1 MADAFDCAHYANQLR
16 EAVALAMPTAE
27 FSEEL
32 EEDMAAVTFVHPV
45 HGATVLLV
53 VEAAQDSTPAT
64 LMAAI
69 VIGDW
74 LEAQQTAGGAAL
86 LALNPRLMTC
96 SVGVLP
102 INQDELAVVL
112 CRRMPAVSLQPVDAV
127 GLIDDM
133 IWEYAQVAGWVE
145 QAASGAVSPPS
156 QPPSAP
162 STPRVIGSLDD
173 L

>member
-1 MADAFDCAHYANQLR
+1 MAEPFDAQAFTSQLR
-16 EAVALAMPTAE
+16 AALAEAMPTAE

-32 EEDMAAVTFVHPV
+32 DDDMAALTFVHPV
-45 HGATVLLV
+45 HEATVLLV
-53 VEAAQDSTPAT
+53 IEPAMDPVPAT

-74 LEAQQTAGGAAL
+74 VEAQQTAGGAAL

-96 SVGVLP
+96 SVGLLP
-102 INQDELAVVL
+102 INNDELAVVL
-112 CRRMPAVSLQPVDAV
+112 CRRVPASSVLPGDVV
-127 GLIDDM
+127 GLVDDM

-145 QAASGAVSPPS
+145 QDGTDAAPPVRQS
-156 QPPSAP
+156 
-162 STPRVIGSLDD
+162 RLIGSLDE

>member
-1 MADAFDCAHYANQLR
+1 MAEPFDAQAFTSQLR
-16 EAVALAMPTAE
+16 AALAEAMPTAE

-32 EEDMAAVTFVHPV
+32 DDDMAALTAMDPV
-45 HGATVLLV
+45 
-53 VEAAQDSTPAT
+53 PAT

-74 LEAQQTAGGAAL
+74 VEAQQTAGGAAL

-96 SVGVLP
+96 SVGLLP
-102 INQDELAVVL
+102 INNDELAVVL
-112 CRRMPAVSLQPVDAV
+112 CRRVPASSVLPGDVV
-127 GLIDDM
+127 GLVDDM

-145 QAASGAVSPPS
+145 QDGTDAAPPVRQS
-156 QPPSAP
+156 
-162 STPRVIGSLDD
+162 RLIGSLDE

>member
-1 MADAFDCAHYANQLR
+1 
-16 EAVALAMPTAE
+16 MPTVE
-27 FSEEL
+27 FSEEF
-32 EEDMAAVTFVHPV
+32 EEEMAAVTFVHPV
-45 HGATVLLV
+45 HEATVLLV
-53 VEAAQDSTPAT
+53 VEGAQDPVPAT
-64 LMAAI
+64 LLAAI

-74 LEAQQTAGGAAL
+74 VEAQQTAGAAKL

-112 CRRMPAVSLQPVDAV
+112 CRRMPAVLLPPADAV

-133 IWEYAQVAGWVE
+133 IWEYAQVAGWIE

-162 STPRVIGSLDD
+162 STPRLIGSLDE